1 MNGSAPNGHSNGRP
15 NGHYIATHRLNK
27 VFQLGE
33 QHIRPLDDVS
43 LSIERGQ
50 FTAIMGPSGSGK
62 STLLYLLGGLDKP
75 TSGAIVV
82 AGQRL
87 DQMSSEEL
95 ATFRQRTVG
104 FVFQQFFLVPTMTA
118 LENVALPGI
127 FAGIPRDERENRA
140 ARILTMLGMGDRL
153 ENRPSQLSGGQMQR
167 VAIGRA
173 LFNNPPII
181 MADEPTGQLDSK
193 TGTLVIEMLKA
204 LVVQRGKTVIFVT
217 HEQGVAA
224 YADRILHLMDG
235 RVVSD
240 ERPAAVEKMPYE
252 A

>member
-1 MNGSAPNGHSNGRP
+1 MNGSASNGQSNGRP
-15 NGHYIATHRLNK
+15 DGHYIATHRLNK

-33 QHIRPLDDVS
+33 QHIRPLNDVT
-43 LSIERGQ
+43 LSIDRGQ

-75 TSGAIVV
+75 TSGALVV
-82 AGQRL
+82 AGQRI

-95 ATFRQRTVG
+95 AMFRQRTVG

-224 YADRILHLMDG
+224 YADRILHLKDG

-240 ERPAAVEKMPYE
+240 ERPALEKMPNE

>member
-1 MNGSAPNGHSNGRP
+1 MNGRAPNGP
-15 NGHYIATHRLNK
+15 YIATHHLNK

-33 QHIRPLDDVS
+33 QYIRPLDDVTVR
-43 LSIERGQ
+43 IERGE
-50 FTAIMGPSGSGK
+50 FTAVMGPSGSGK

-75 TSGAIVV
+75 TSGAVVV

-87 DQMSSEEL
+87 DHMSSEEL

-140 ARILTMLGMGDRL
+140 ARILVMLGMGDRL

-193 TGTLVIEMLKA
+193 TGALVIEMLKA
-204 LVVQRGKTVIFVT
+204 LVVKRGKTVIFVT
-217 HEQGVAA
+217 HEQGVASF
-224 YADRILHLMDG
+224 ADRILHLKDG
-235 RVVSD
+235 QVVSD
-240 ERPAAVEKMPYE
+240 ERTAAGEKLRDE

>member
-1 MNGSAPNGHSNGRP
+1 MNGGVGNGP
-15 NGHYIATHRLNK
+15 YIATYRLNK

-33 QHIRPLDDVS
+33 QRIRPLDDVT
-43 LSIERGQ
+43 LHIDQGQ
-50 FTAIMGPSGSGK
+50 FTAVMGPSGSGK

-87 DQMSSEEL
+87 DHMGSEEL
-95 ATFRQRTVG
+95 ALFRQRSVG

-127 FAGIPRDERENRA
+127 FAGAPRDARENRA
-140 ARILTMLGMGDRL
+140 ARILAMLGMGDRL
-153 ENRPSQLSGGQMQR
+153 DSRPHQLSGGQMQR

-193 TGTLVIEMLKA
+193 TGALVIQMLKA
-204 LVVQRGKTVIFVT
+204 LVVNRGKTVLFVT

-224 YADRILHLMDG
+224 FADRILHLRDG
-235 RVVSD
+235 RVVLD
-240 ERPAAVEKMPYE
+240 ERPAAGEKSPHE

>member
-1 MNGSAPNGHSNGRP
+1 MNGSAPNGS
-15 NGHYIATHRLNK
+15 YIATYHLNK

-33 QHIRPLDDVS
+33 QYIRPLDDVTVR
-43 LSIERGQ
+43 IERGE
-50 FTAIMGPSGSGK
+50 FTAVMGPSGSGK

-75 TSGAIVV
+75 TSGAVVV

-87 DQMSSEEL
+87 DHMSSEEL

-140 ARILTMLGMGDRL
+140 ARILVMLGMGDRL

-193 TGTLVIEMLKA
+193 TGALVIEMLKA
-204 LVVQRGKTVIFVT
+204 LVVKRGKTVIFVT
-217 HEQGVAA
+217 HEQGVASF
-224 YADRILHLMDG
+224 ADRILHLKDG
-235 RVVSD
+235 QVVSD
-240 ERPAAVEKMPYE
+240 ERTAAGEKLRDE

>member
-1 MNGSAPNGHSNGRP
+1 MNGGAANGP
-15 NGHYIATHRLNK
+15 YIATYRLNK
-27 VFQLGE
+27 VFRLGE
-33 QHIRPLDDVS
+33 QHIRPLNDVT
-43 LSIERGQ
+43 LQVERGQ
-50 FTAIMGPSGSGK
+50 FTAVMGPSGSGK
-62 STLLYLLGGLDKP
+62 STLLYQLGGLDKP

-87 DQMSSEEL
+87 DSMSSEEL
-95 ATFRQRTVG
+95 ALFRQRTVG

-127 FAGIPRDERENRA
+127 FAGVPRDERENRA
-140 ARILTMLGMGDRL
+140 ARILAMLGMGDRL
-153 ENRPSQLSGGQMQR
+153 DSRPHQLSGGQMQR

-193 TGTLVIEMLKA
+193 TGALVIEMLKA
-204 LVVQRGKTVIFVT
+204 LVVKRGKTVLFVT
-217 HEQGVAA
+217 HEQGIAA
-224 YADRILHLMDG
+224 FADRILHLKDG
-235 RVVSD
+235 RIVLD
-240 ERPAAVEKMPYE
+240 ERPAREKLRDE